1 VASRR
6 DRLLEIHGLAIARE
20 WRLQSTDPTPQ
31 LLINPNQLPNHP
43 TGSRRSS
50 GQHEPA
56 QGATIVASFQF
67 GTDNRTVV
75 SNDGMRTTCGTS
87 LLVEISGNHGPIREH
102 GSRPPLDR

>member
-1 VASRR
+1 
-6 DRLLEIHGLAIARE
+6 
-20 WRLQSTDPTPQ
+20 
-31 LLINPNQLPNHP
+31 
-43 TGSRRSS
+43 
-50 GQHEPA
+50 
-56 QGATIVASFQF
+56 VASFQF